1 MENFLDTF
9 VDGYLW
15 FFANLIWI
23 NILLGLLL
31 VFFERRSPTTTWLWL
46 MVLTFL
52 PGIGFILY
60 LFLGQDLSKK
70 KMFKSK
76 EEEDNC
82 FHILVDE
89 QTEELEKDEFYFKD
103 PNFLNYEDLI
113 KMHLISSESFFTQ
126 DNKVEI
132 FFEGET
138 KFKVLLES
146 IAEAREYIHMQYYI
160 FKYDGIGKEIVE
172 ALCKKAQ
179 EGVEVKLLYDGM
191 GGRKVGK
198 SCVKKLKE
206 AGVEVG
212 VFFPPF
218 VPLLS
223 LRINY
228 RNHRKIC
235 IIDGKE
241 AYVGGLNVGDE
252 YLGLSKK
259 FGYWRDTHLKIKGSA
274 ISSLQWRFF
283 LDWRFATG
291 KAIGICHSYLAE
303 EDTLGSTGVQIV
315 SSGPDSKWP
324 SIKDGYLKM
333 ISNAKEK
340 VFIETPYF
348 IPDDSIF
355 EALRLAGLSG
365 LDVRVMIPCKPD
377 HPFVYWASM
386 SYIGELLQAGVKF
399 YTYEKG
405 FLHSKVILM
414 DSFVSSVGTANL
426 DIRSFKLNFEVNA
439 FIYDEGINLKLT
451 DKFLEDLI
459 YCKEITLEDYN
470 KRSNIVKI
478 KESFSRLL
486 SPIL

>member
-1 MENFLDTF
+1 VRFLFTTGIWIF
-9 VDGYLW
+9 KNI
-15 FFANLIWI
+15 FWI
-23 NILLGLLL
+23 NIIFAILL
-31 VFFERRSPTTTWLWL
+31 VFFERRNPTATWLWV

-52 PGIGFILY
+52 PGLGFVLY
-60 LFLGQDLSKK
+60 LFVGQDLSKK
-70 KMFKSK
+70 RLFKTK
-76 EEEDNC
+76 ESEDYC
-82 FHILVDE
+82 FRDIALFQEDQIDNDE
-89 QTEELEKDEFYFKD
+89 YKYRD
-103 PNFLNYEDLI
+103 PNYIQYEDLI
-113 KMHLISSESFFTQ
+113 KMHLVSSDSFFTQ
-126 DNKVEI
+126 DNNVEI
-132 FFEGET
+132 FYEGED
-138 KFKVLLES
+138 KFKSLIHS
-146 IAEAREYIHMQYYI
+146 IDNAEDHIHMQYYI
-160 FKYDGIGKEIVE
+160 FKSDNLGKKVIQS
-172 ALCKKAQ
+172 LCKKAK
-179 EGVEVKLLYDGM
+179 EGVEVKLLIDGM
-191 GGRKVGK
+191 GGRKFSRK
-198 SCVKKLKE
+198 YINNLKE
-206 AGVEVG
+206 AGAEVG
-212 VFFPPF
+212 IFLPPF
-218 VPLLS
+218 VPLVS

-241 AYVGGLNVGDE
+241 AFIGGLNIGDE
-252 YLGLSKK
+252 YIGLSKQ
-259 FGYWRDTHLKIKGSA
+259 FGYWRDTHLKITGSS
-274 ISSLQWRFF
+274 ISSLEWRFL

-291 KAIGICHSYLAE
+291 QEITRCQTYLALD
-303 EDTLGSTGVQIV
+303 DTLGNTGIQIV

-340 VFIETPYF
+340 IFIETPYF

-405 FLHSKVILM
+405 FLHSKVVLM
-414 DSFVSSVGTANL
+414 DDFVSSVGTANL

-439 FIYDEGINLKLT
+439 FLYDEKINLSLT
-451 DKFLEDLI
+451 DRFLNDLQ
-459 YCKEITLEDYN
+459 YCKEITIEEYN
-470 KRSNIVKI
+470 NRSGIVKI

>member
-1 MENFLDTF
+1 MDFLFTSYGWVF
-9 VDGYLW
+9 R
-15 FFANLIWI
+15 
-23 NILLGLLL
+23 NILWLNILFAILL
-31 VFFERRSPTTTWLWL
+31 VFFERRNPTSTWLWL

-60 LFLGQDLSKK
+60 LFIGQDLSKK
-70 KMFKSK
+70 KLFKTK
-76 EEEDNC
+76 EEEDYC
-82 FHILVDE
+82 FRDIVLVQEKQMD
-89 QTEELEKDEFYFKD
+89 KDEYRYRD
-103 PNFLNYEDLI
+103 PNYIKYEDLI

-126 DNKVEI
+126 DNNVEI
-132 FFEGET
+132 YFDGED
-138 KFKVLLES
+138 KFRALLDG
-146 IAEAREYIHMQYYI
+146 IHNAKHYIHLQYYI
-160 FKYDGIGKEIVE
+160 FKSDGLGKKVIES
-172 ALCKKAQ
+172 LCKKAR
-179 EGVEVKLLYDGM
+179 EGVEVKLLVDGM
-191 GGRKVGK
+191 GGRKF
-198 SCVKKLKE
+198 SKKYINQLKE
-206 AGVEVG
+206 SGAEFG

-218 VPLLS
+218 VPLVS

-235 IIDGKE
+235 IIDGRE
-241 AYVGGLNVGDE
+241 AFVGGFNVGDE
-252 YLGLSKK
+252 YIGLSKK
-259 FGYWRDTHLKIKGSA
+259 FGYWRDTHIKIKGSA

-291 KAIGICHSYLAE
+291 KEITQCQTYLAE
-303 EDTLGSTGVQIV
+303 EDSLGDTGIQIV

-333 ISNAKEK
+333 ISNAREK
-340 VFIETPYF
+340 VYIETPYF

-355 EALRLAGLSG
+355 EALKLAGLSG

-405 FLHSKVILM
+405 FLHSKVVLM
-414 DSFVSSVGTANL
+414 DDFVSSIGTANL

-439 FIYDEGINLKLT
+439 FLYDESINLKLT
-451 DKFLEDLI
+451 DKFIDDLQ
-459 YCKEITLEDYN
+459 YCKEITLEEYN
-470 KRSNIVKI
+470 NRSGIVKI

>member
-1 MENFLDTF
+1 MEFLFTSY
-9 VDGYLW
+9 G
-15 FFANLIWI
+15 WI
-23 NILLGLLL
+23 FRNILWLNILFAILL
-31 VFFERRSPTTTWLWL
+31 VFFERRNPTSTWLWV

-60 LFLGQDLSKK
+60 LFIGQDLSKK
-70 KMFKSK
+70 RLFKIK
-76 EEEDNC
+76 EEEDYC
-82 FHILVDE
+82 FKNLALSQEEQMINDE
-89 QTEELEKDEFYFKD
+89 YKYRD
-103 PNFLNYEDLI
+103 PNYTRYEDLI
-113 KMHLISSESFFTQ
+113 KMHLISSDSFFTQ
-126 DNKVEI
+126 DNNVAIYFDGNEK
-132 FFEGET
+132 FEA
-138 KFKVLLES
+138 LLES
-146 IAEAREYIHMQYYI
+146 IKSAKQYIHLQYYI
-160 FKYDGIGKEIVE
+160 FKSDNLGIKVID
-172 ALCKKAQ
+172 ALCEKAK
-179 EGVEVKLLYDGM
+179 EGIEVKLLIDGM
-191 GGRKVGK
+191 GGRNFSKK
-198 SCVKKLKE
+198 YIHKLKM
-206 AGVEVG
+206 AGGEVG

-218 VPLLS
+218 VPLIS

-241 AYVGGLNVGDE
+241 AFIGGFNIGDE
-252 YLGLSKK
+252 YIGLSKR
-259 FGYWRDTHLKIKGSA
+259 FGFWRDTHLKIKGSA

-291 KAIGICHSYLAE
+291 KEITRCQTYLAA
-303 EDTLGSTGVQIV
+303 EDDWGNTGIQIV

-340 VFIETPYF
+340 IYIETPYF

-355 EALRLAGLSG
+355 EALKLAGLSG

-386 SYIGELLQAGVKF
+386 SYIGELLQAGVRF
-399 YTYEKG
+399 YTYERG
-405 FLHSKVILM
+405 FLHSKVVLM
-414 DSFVSSVGTANL
+414 DDFISSVGTANL

-439 FIYDEGINLKLT
+439 FLYDESINLKLT
-451 DKFLEDLI
+451 DKFIDDLQ
-459 YCKEITLEDYN
+459 YCKEITLNEYRN
-470 KRSNIVKI
+470 RSNIVKI